1 MKRFRVGLLAEVL
14 TMAVGTLVTNKLRS
28 ALTVLGVVIGVTSIV
43 GMTSLI
49 RGFGDQFEQLIRTF
63 GAETVYVA
71 KFSISSFASG
81 RDFWDVMRRP
91 DLTEDDAAAIRI
103 GVPSAKLVAWQLG
116 GGPGSQRPQLTYRNE
131 KTSATELLGAS
142 SNFAETNYLALTA
155 GRFFNE
161 YEHRHRRNVVVLG
174 ASPAATLFPV
184 TDPLGKKIRI
194 DHEQFTVVGVFG
206 KRAGFLGDPDA
217 FAVIPSTTFDKMYDP
232 PRLRGIRLRFLVIA
246 VVPHQGVP
254 REQLFR
260 EVEQMMR
267 SRHRL
272 KVDQENDFD
281 MLTSDTFMRIF
292 DQFTRAVTLAL
303 VVISSIA
310 LMVGGIGVMAIMTI
324 SVTERTREI
333 GIRKALG
340 ARRREIL
347 WQFLLEAVFLT
358 SIGGLLGIALG
369 SGIGLLVHALTD
381 FPVSL
386 PWWSFAIGIGF
397 SATVGI
403 FFGMWPAYKAAKLDP
418 IEALRYE

>member
-1 MKRFRVGLLAEVL
+1 MPRFRVGLLAEVL

-63 GAETVYVA
+63 GAQTVYIA

-81 RDFWDVMRRP
+81 REFWDVMRRP
-91 DLTEDDAAAIRI
+91 DLTEDDAAAIRV
-103 GVPSAKLVAWQLG
+103 GVPSAKQVAWQLG

-131 KTSATELLGAS
+131 KTRAIEVLGAS
-142 SNFAETNYLALTA
+142 GNFHETNYIELAA

-161 YEHRHRRNVVVLG
+161 YEVRHRRNVVVLG
-174 ASPAATLFPV
+174 ASPSATLFPV
-184 TDPLGKKIRI
+184 TDPIGKKIRI
-194 DHEQFTVVGVFG
+194 GTEQFTVVGVFG
-206 KRAGFLGDPDA
+206 KRAGFLGDPDE
-217 FAVIPSTTFDKMYDP
+217 FAVIPSTTYDKMYDP

-246 VVPHQGVP
+246 VVPHDGVS
-254 REQLFR
+254 REQLFA
-260 EVEQMMR
+260 EVEQLMR

-272 KVDQENDFD
+272 KVDEENDFD
-281 MLTSDTFMRIF
+281 ILTSDTFLRIF
-292 DQFTRAVTLAL
+292 DQFTQAVTLAL

-358 SIGGLLGIALG
+358 SIGGLLGIVLG
-369 SGIGLLVHALTD
+369 SGIGFLVHVLTD
-381 FPVSL
+381 FPISL

-403 FFGMWPAYKAAKLDP
+403 FFGMWPAYKAARLDP